1 MLFFQRDD
9 RAMQTQRT
17 ELTPVKAKHNTSLM
31 SRLVACIALW
41 AAFATLGFAQE
52 PTATKLKVLIVDGQ
66 NNHSVWPKTTEMM
79 RKYLIDSGM
88 FTVDLARTAPQGP
101 DPNFK
106 PDFSQYQLVV
116 SNYNGDAWPE
126 ETQAA
131 LEKFMA
137 NGGGLVVVHAADNA
151 FPEWSAWNEMI
162 GLGGWG
168 GRDARSGP
176 YVYFDQ
182 AGKSV
187 RDTADGGGGSHG
199 SQHEFLIEARDSEH
213 PIMQGVPAKWL
224 HVQDE
229 LYDRLRGP
237 AENMR
242 VLATAFAAKEQGGS
256 GRHEPQLMVV
266 DYKQGRVFHTTLGHG
281 DYSQECVGFITLFLR
296 GAEWAATGKVTQ
308 KVPADFPTAEK
319 VSKRKFEQ

>member
-1 MLFFQRDD
+1 
-9 RAMQTQRT
+9 
-17 ELTPVKAKHNTSLM
+17 
-31 SRLVACIALW
+31 
-41 AAFATLGFAQE
+41 
-52 PTATKLKVLIVDGQ
+52 
-66 NNHSVWPKTTEMM
+66 
-79 RKYLIDSGM
+79 M

>member
-1 MLFFQRDD
+1 
-9 RAMQTQRT
+9 MQTQQNQWVGARARQWGA
-17 ELTPVKAKHNTSLM
+17 LFAGLLSLAVG
-31 SRLVACIALW
+31 SAASATGSW
-41 AAFATLGFAQE
+41 AQDGATG
-52 PTATKLKVLIVDGQ
+52 KIKVLIVDGQ

-79 RKYLIDSGM
+79 RKYLIDSGL

-106 PDFSQYQLVV
+106 PDFSKYDLVV
-116 SNYNGDAWPE
+116 SNDNGDTWPE
-126 ETQAA
+126 ETRAA
-131 LEKFMA
+131 FEKFMA

-151 FPEWSAWNEMI
+151 FPDWPAWNEMI

-176 YVYFDQ
+176 YVYFDP
-182 AGKSV
+182 AGKAV

-199 SQHEFLIEARDSEH
+199 AQHEFLVEARDSEH
-213 PIMQGVPAKWL
+213 PIMQGIPAKWL

-242 VLATAFAAKEQGGS
+242 VLATALAAKEQGGS
-256 GRHEPQLMVV
+256 GRHEPQMMVV

-308 KVPADFPTAEK
+308 KIPDDFPSADA